1 MLASFI
7 ASYAPDVRELHAE
20 DFVDG
25 LDISVV
31 SFRAHS
37 SFLQAVDKVIPID
50 RFIFTCLRQSDNMWY
65 DFATSLTNRLDYYQT
80 VDYFMDLNSIQPP
93 QNLMIFNSNVP
104 GVQLNC
110 PNGKASD
117 PNISVE
123 ERPFKNLV
131 LDLNGSNFT
140 YTNESKQCF
149 GDEGDVR
156 KFTLRILN

>member
-1 MLASFI
+1 MLATL
-7 ASYAPDVRELHAE
+7 ADMWNTNVRELRAQ
-20 DFVDG
+20 DFADG
-25 LDISVV
+25 LDISAA
-31 SFRAHS
+31 SFRAHT
-37 SFLQAVDKVIPID
+37 SFLEALDKVIPID
-50 RFIFTCLRQSDNMWY
+50 RYIFTCMRNSDGKWY
-65 DFATSLTNRLDYYQT
+65 DLATSLTNGLSYYQT
-80 VDYFMDLNSIQPP
+80 VDYYTAKTNKEPVQDFMILNS
-93 QNLMIFNSNVP
+93 NAP

-110 PNGKASD
+110 PNGKTSD